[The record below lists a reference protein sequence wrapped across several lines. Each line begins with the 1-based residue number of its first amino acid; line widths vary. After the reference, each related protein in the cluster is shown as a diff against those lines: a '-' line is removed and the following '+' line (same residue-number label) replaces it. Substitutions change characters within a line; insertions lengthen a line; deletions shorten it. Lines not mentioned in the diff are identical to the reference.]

1 MLSLEMV
8 HSAIWR
14 AIGDGHIRAAWLE
27 HPLHFFQHSGHID
40 ESILATEECIDCTFI
55 NSDVEVVIG
64 IFEVAHIHEFP
75 YNDPRL
81 HFMLVRFAFRSL
93 ICLITT
99 SEISVAMTLDTPQG
113 SVQKELS
120 EEVIASLSEFCE
132 VSVESGLCLVAVIG
146 NRLTQTNT
154 RVLEVMSPFDVRL
167 ICHGASE
174 HNLCF
179 LLPEDKATQAIAG
192 LHGQLLS

>member
-1 MLSLEMV
+1 MGGTWIRHRIEEAPNYRALALRRNQTLLTVKSPQML
-8 HSAIWR
+8 HA
-14 AIGDGHIRAAWLE
+14 
-27 HPLHFFQHSGHID
+27 SGFLARVFG
-40 ESILATEECIDCTFI
+40 ILAAYQLSVD
-55 NSDVEVVIG
+55 
-64 IFEVAHIHEFP
+64 
-75 YNDPRL
+75 
-81 HFMLVRFAFRSL
+81 
-93 ICLITT
+93 LITT
-99 SEISVAMTLDTPQG
+99 SEISVAMTLDTPPG

-132 VSVESGLCLVAVIG
+132 VSVESGLCLVVVIG